1 LNSFPA
7 VAAQKVAAGADC
19 GKKVDTPAK
28 ISLSQSQTGL
38 KISEAFNAGQKPAIV
53 LKVGE

>member
-19 GKKVDTPAK
+19 GKKVDTLAK

>member
-1 LNSFPA
+1 LNFLLA

-19 GKKVDTPAK
+19 GKKVDKPAK
-28 ISLSQSQTGL
+28 ITLSQSQTGL
-38 KISEAFNAGQKPAIV
+38 KISEAFNAGQKPAIF